1 MNRGLTLLLY
11 MIRIAPPGAEGEST
25 ALTRPADLSSPSAFT
40 QVLAQVHSPAN
51 AATHY
56 SATNLPPRPPF
67 KSAHNILKKNVGA
80 VPHDP
85 NAYYP
90 AENYV

>member
-1 MNRGLTLLLY
+1 
-11 MIRIAPPGAEGEST
+11 MIKTSFSHQFSPFRIAPPGAEGQST
-25 ALTRPADLSSPSAFT
+25 ALTRPTDLSSPSAFT
-40 QVLAQVHSPAN
+40 QVLAQVHSPEN

-56 SATNLPPRPPF
+56 SPSNLPPRPPF
-67 KSAHNILKKNVGA
+67 RQNQMKKLPGA